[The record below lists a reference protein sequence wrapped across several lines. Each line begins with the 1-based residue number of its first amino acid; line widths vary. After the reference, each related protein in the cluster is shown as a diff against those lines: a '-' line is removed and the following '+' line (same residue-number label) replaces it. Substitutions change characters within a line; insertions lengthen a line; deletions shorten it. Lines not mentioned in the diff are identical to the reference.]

1 MATNI
6 PLFLFTASIRALK
19 GSQINIVDQTT
30 NQSLCVQLSY
40 TFKPNTTLHN
50 QNHKVEEIID
60 SVTFT

>member
-6 PLFLFTASIRALK
+6 PLFLFTASIWALK

-30 NQSLCVQLSY
+30 NQSLCVQLNY
-40 TFKPNTTLHN
+40 TFKHSTRLHN
-50 QNHKVEEIID
+50 ENHKVEEIID

>member
-6 PLFLFTASIRALK
+6 PLFLFTASIWALK

-30 NQSLCVQLSY
+30 NQSLCVQLSFGC
-40 TFKPNTTLHN
+40 TKLHN
-50 QNHKVEEIID
+50 QNHKVGEIID